1 MAQNNTPVKALV
13 LAGGGARGSYQVGVW
28 RALTELGWRPQ
39 IITGTS
45 VGSLNGAMFALDLY
59 ETARDMWLTIRSQD
73 VMELPAEDAPLPEL
87 HAFLKDA
94 VTQGGMDVTPLEE
107 IVERVLDEEKLRKSP
122 IRLGLVTV
130 EQKTLKARELPLE
143 DIPEGKVKD
152 YLLASAACFPA
163 LRAHTIDG
171 VSYLDGGYRDNMP
184 TALAQKMG
192 AEELVCV
199 DLEGVGITRPNRT
212 GLPTTLIRSYWEL
225 GDILHFE
232 PATARRN
239 IELGYHDTL
248 RAFGRLRGCAYAV
261 DSGAESSADAAAF
274 HAAIIARSLNIPGI
288 TQVGEDFLKDC
299 DGREV
304 ILNATEGECILD
316 PDAAARQSAI
326 TCICEMQR
334 QNEELNAQL
343 ELPNRTRDGEEFEL
357 LANCFGPEDVG
368 TAMESGASGVGLL
381 RSSYMMMPGHAM
393 DEQEQYLFYTSC
405 LAAARGR
412 TVTVRTF
419 DFGADRTM
427 ADAYQGVQSSK
438 LGLRGIR
445 SSLRNLPQMAVQ
457 ICALMRAA
465 VKGPLRVMFPM
476 VTDIEDWDSAM
487 QVVDYCRRKLTE
499 RGEEFE
505 PDVPFGVML
514 SIPAACLTAEDFT
527 AHGCRFFVIGT
538 NDLTQYTHAVSRELA
553 IAEHYYRP
561 ASPAMKKLIAMVVEA
576 AKKADIPVT
585 ICGLA
590 VGNAVNATQYLR
602 LGLRSFSMSPQN
614 LLTIK
619 KALRDAEAR

>member
-73 VMELPAEDAPLPEL
+73 VMELPAEDAPLSEL

-212 GLPTTLIRSYWEL
+212 GLPPPSSEATGSWATSSASSPPPPGGTSSWATTIHCGPSGGCGAAPTLW
-225 GDILHFE
+225 
-232 PATARRN
+232 TA
-239 IELGYHDTL
+239 GL
-248 RAFGRLRGCAYAV
+248 RA
-261 DSGAESSADAAAF
+261 
-274 HAAIIARSLNIPGI
+274 ARMPPHSMRPS
-288 TQVGEDFLKDC
+288 
-299 DGREV
+299 R
-304 ILNATEGECILD
+304 
-316 PDAAARQSAI
+316 PSRR
-326 TCICEMQR
+326 TCGKST
-334 QNEELNAQL
+334 
-343 ELPNRTRDGEEFEL
+343 P
-357 LANCFGPEDVG
+357 P
-368 TAMESGASGVGLL
+368 
-381 RSSYMMMPGHAM
+381 P
-393 DEQEQYLFYTSC
+393 
-405 LAAARGR
+405 
-412 TVTVRTF
+412 
-419 DFGADRTM
+419 
-427 ADAYQGVQSSK
+427 
-438 LGLRGIR
+438 
-445 SSLRNLPQMAVQ
+445 
-457 ICALMRAA
+457 
-465 VKGPLRVMFPM
+465 
-476 VTDIEDWDSAM
+476 
-487 QVVDYCRRKLTE
+487 
-499 RGEEFE
+499 
-505 PDVPFGVML
+505 
-514 SIPAACLTAEDFT
+514 
-527 AHGCRFFVIGT
+527 
-538 NDLTQYTHAVSRELA
+538 
-553 IAEHYYRP
+553 
-561 ASPAMKKLIAMVVEA
+561 
-576 AKKADIPVT
+576 
-585 ICGLA
+585 
-590 VGNAVNATQYLR
+590 
-602 LGLRSFSMSPQN
+602 
-614 LLTIK
+614 
-619 KALRDAEAR
+619 